1 MFLVAM
7 RVSDE
12 FQQISPWCVPAMISD
27 FRFFLFALF
36 TNPTMIKLQHQ
47 QGKYSLQKEKMC
59 H

>member
-47 QGKYSLQKEKMC
+47 QGK
-59 H
+59 